1 MFRMRSLRRVRR
13 LAARLTGTPSS
24 AGHPPG
30 PTPCSASPAPSTLS
44 GSSKTVEYLR
54 TLYVFFDPRHA
65 AQPALPRAHCRG
77 HQKQLSTCVHVFF
90 DPHQTCWSASPA
102 QSILLGSSKTV
113 EYMRTLHVFFD
124 PQHPAQTVLPKAHC
138 RGHTKHV
145 HCTMYIN
152 GLSTVIRY
160 IGSGGGG
167 HLCPHQWPYYVL

>member
-54 TLYVFFDPRHA
+54 TRYVFFDPRHA

-77 HQKQLSTCVHVFF
+77 HQIQLSTCVHVFF
-90 DPHQTCWSASPA
+90 DPHQHAGQPALPRVYCW
-102 QSILLGSSKTV
+102 
-113 EYMRTLHVFFD
+113 
-124 PQHPAQTVLPKAHC
+124 
-138 RGHTKHV
+138 GHQKQ
-145 HCTMYIN
+145 
-152 GLSTVIRY
+152 LSTCVHYMYSLTPNTLLRQSCPEHIVGVIQNMFTVQCT
-160 IGSGGGG
+160 
-167 HLCPHQWPYYVL
+167 LMD